1 MPPIQDGIRTPGV
14 YTGVNIN
21 TQRFGLPANEHKVLF
36 ITPDVQMSPP
46 QVQMPINIYDSKSAD
61 LLFGEN
67 SVAGRMVAAAIKTN
81 RFVDVQCLGSTFTG
95 DDSNTGGDDDPEPHY
110 PIACEGATSSAVIKN
125 ENYILQ
131 WEEAPTVDVY
141 VNNSLVASNVNS
153 AFINQSWYL
162 DTALQDNA
170 SQLGYS
176 VSGTSSNQ
184 EIFYNSSSSNI
195 TFSLVP
201 KSDGIY
207 GGQTYLAKDALKIDA
222 GNTNPTAYK
231 DPATGAISFC
241 LAAGG

>member
-1 MPPIQDGIRTPGV
+1 MIPARLRTPGV

-21 TQRFGLPANEHKVLF
+21 TQRTGLPANTHKVLF
-36 ITPDVQMSPP
+36 ITPDAQMSPP
-46 QVQMPINIYDSKSAD
+46 QAQMPINTYDPKSAD
-61 LLFGEN
+61 RLFGEN

-81 RFVDVQCLGSTFTG
+81 RFVDVQCLGG
-95 DDSNTGGDDDPEPHY
+95 DLTDGSNTGGDVTPQPHY

-131 WEEAPTVDVY
+131 WGTAPTVDVY
-141 VNNSLVASNVNS
+141 VNNSLVASNVNA
-153 AFINQSWYL
+153 AFVNQSWYS

-184 EIFYNSSSSNI
+184 ELFYNSSSSNI